1 MYLRDDQYLADMY
14 YNGEKMYVAAL
25 EQYNKKKPKESIIYN
40 LTVYDSDGSIGG
52 LVPQV
57 TTKQGV
63 EDKYG
68 TPTTISSYGTYY
80 YGIVN
85 GENKFAGR
93 INDHSIS
100 VKFDDNDIIKSITIT
115 YADLSKQ
122 Y

>member
-1 MYLRDDQYLADMY
+1 M
-14 YNGEKMYVAAL
+14 
-25 EQYNKKKPKESIIYN
+25 
-40 LTVYDSDGSIGG
+40 
-52 LVPQV
+52 
-57 TTKQGV
+57 TTKQDV

-68 TPTTISSYGTYY
+68 TPTKISSYGTYY

-85 GENKFAGR
+85 GESRVGGR
-93 INDHSIS
+93 LNNHDIS